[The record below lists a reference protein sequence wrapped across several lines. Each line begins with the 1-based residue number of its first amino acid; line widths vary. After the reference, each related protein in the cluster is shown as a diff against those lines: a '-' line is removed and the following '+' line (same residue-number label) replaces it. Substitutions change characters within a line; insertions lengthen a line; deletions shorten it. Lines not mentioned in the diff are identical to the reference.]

1 MLKKITLFT
10 ATAISAFAMNTAE
23 VNINNKDLEVSAKFD
38 IGQFNDAVEPD
49 TMFLGGKFLNAD
61 RDHADTT
68 SAKFDPFY
76 EANFLM
82 MRKVGDQGIKLGMGL
97 KLNHTKS
104 YTTVPLGLQFSYK
117 IPAVEYIP
125 MHLNGELYYA
135 PSVLSYE
142 NADSFL
148 EYRVSYDIQVIKNG
162 NVTLGYRKI
171 ETNYES
177 NQGYAPQGGDFT
189 YNSSWY
195 IGFKI
200 GF

>member
-1 MLKKITLFT
+1 MLKKITLIA
-10 ATAISAFAMNTAE
+10 ATTISAFAMNTAE
-23 VNINNKDLEVSAKFD
+23 VNINNKDLEVSGKFD

-49 TMFLGGKFLNAD
+49 TMFFGGKFLNAD

-68 SAKFDPFY
+68 SANLDPFY

-82 MRKVGDQGIKLGMGL
+82 MRKVGNQGIKLGMGV
-97 KLNHTKS
+97 KINHTNS
-104 YTTVPLGLQFSYK
+104 YTTTPLGLQFSYK
-117 IPAVEYIP
+117 IPAVDYIP

-135 PSVLSYE
+135 PSVLSYQ

-148 EYRVSYDIQVIKNG
+148 EYRASYDIQIIKNG
-162 NVTLGYRKI
+162 NVTLGYRRV
-171 ETNYES
+171 ETNYEV
-177 NQGYAPQGGDFT
+177 NQGGDFT